1 MNWKFWEKREA
12 AQRQPSDLPKPMD
25 LPNPVGRYLVVNLKI
40 DPDVAWSYRAVVLR
54 EKGKSKRRFR
64 VFDPA
69 QANALNI
76 RVRDYHS
83 LDQAPELILY
93 SGVYNTSTGKA
104 EFHLPEGTPE
114 AA

>member
-12 AQRQPSDLPKPMD
+12 EPAQPSNLPKPQE
-25 LPNPVGRYLVVNLKI
+25 LPDPVGRFLVVNLKL
-40 DPDVAWSYRAVVLR
+40 DPDVIWNYRAVVLR
-54 EKGKSKRRFR
+54 EEGKSKRLFR

-69 QANALNI
+69 QAKAMNI
-76 RVRDYHS
+76 RVRDYYS

-93 SGVYNTSTGKA
+93 HGVYNKSSGKA
-104 EFHLPEGTPE
+104 EFRLPEGTPE